1 VFFSHYVVGETSWIF
16 CRYLLVSSGSI
27 QQVVEEDGIKTS
39 YLKHDPAHPITLN
52 NKAIQIPLR
61 INNLE
66 AQLEKYKK
74 LYRDPPYDDEDKAV
88 FDYAENVEPP
98 PPPPPKDDWI
108 HNPKWVEPTDY
119 QLLPPP
125 VQASTQATL
134 ALQKELR
141 TIINEQNKAHSKRD
155 LGYYI
160 SPELM
165 GDNLFQWMVELH
177 SFDPSLPLAKD
188 MKKHGV
194 NSLLFEVSFPLT
206 MMERLPNRLRTD
218 PVPANI
224 PSPASVLPS
233 H

>member
-1 VFFSHYVVGETSWIF
+1 M
-16 CRYLLVSSGSI
+16 SSGSI
-27 QQVVEEDGIKTS
+27 QQVVEGDGIKSS
-39 YLKHDPAHPITLN
+39 YLKHDPAYPITLN
-52 NKAIQIPLR
+52 CKPIQIPLR

-74 LYRDPPYDDEDKAV
+74 LYRDPPLDDEDKAV
-88 FDYAENVEPP
+88 FDYAEDVEPP
-98 PPPPPKDDWI
+98 PPPPPKDDWV

-141 TIINEQNKAHSKRD
+141 TIINEQNKAYCKRD

-188 MKKHGV
+188 MKKNGV
-194 NSLLFEVSFPLT
+194 NSLLFEVMFP
-206 MMERLPNRLRTD
+206 
-218 PVPANI
+218 
-224 PSPASVLPS
+224 
-233 H
+233 

>member
-1 VFFSHYVVGETSWIF
+1 MGYFFSHYVVAETSWIF
-16 CRYLLVSSGSI
+16 CRYLFVSSGST
-27 QQVVEEDGIKTS
+27 QQVVEEDGLKTS
-39 YLKHDPAHPITLN
+39 YFKHDPAHPITLN
-52 NKAIQIPLR
+52 NKTVQIPLR

-66 AQLEKYKK
+66 AQVEKYKK
-74 LYRDPPYDDEDKAV
+74 QYRDSPYDDEDKAV

-98 PPPPPKDDWI
+98 PPPPPKDDWV

-141 TIINEQNKAHSKRD
+141 TVMNEQSKTHSKRD

-194 NSLLFEVSFPLT
+194 NSLLFEVSIP
-206 MMERLPNRLRTD
+206 RL
-218 PVPANI
+218 
-224 PSPASVLPS
+224 
-233 H
+233 

>member
-1 VFFSHYVVGETSWIF
+1 M
-16 CRYLLVSSGSI
+16 SSGSL

-52 NKAIQIPLR
+52 SKPIQIPLR

-74 LYRDPPYDDEDKAV
+74 LYRDPPLDEEDKAV
-88 FDYAENVEPP
+88 FDYADNVEPP
-98 PPPPPKDDWI
+98 PPPPPKDDWV

-188 MKKHGV
+188 MKKNGV
-194 NSLLFEVSFPLT
+194 NSLLFEVS
-206 MMERLPNRLRTD
+206 LP
-218 PVPANI
+218 
-224 PSPASVLPS
+224 
-233 H
+233 